1 MTMTDDK
8 ELLPCPFCGSAN
20 VDPTYSLGSRSDG
33 THVHAAGCDVCGA
46 VGPDTPDDSKIG
58 EAWNRRAPPAAV
70 ESQER
75 RQAEWGA
82 LSKVLDEYT
91 DYYELRGEDES
102 GRDGIY
108 SPSDQERLM
117 LRDYIEGLLAD
128 ETFIA
133 TFSQCY
139 PVRSRFA
146 NKTTAQPLEA
156 EAAML
161 KVCRLA
167 DRVVARIGM
176 LGNITSDDEHVVA
189 LLQALKELDPNAV
202 IQSDP
207 VPWMQRAGA
216 VCT

>member
-70 ESQER
+70 ESQGVDAYLLGTAVDR
-75 RQAEWGA
+75 THF
-82 LSKVLDEYT
+82 D
-91 DYYELRGEDES
+91 GEEIKQSAIDPKDIFVTS
-102 GRDGIY
+102 
-108 SPSDQERLM
+108 
-117 LRDYIEGLLAD
+117 
-128 ETFIA
+128 
-133 TFSQCY
+133 
-139 PVRSRFA
+139 
-146 NKTTAQPLEA
+146 QPLEA

-176 LGNITSDDEHVVA
+176 LGDITSDDEHVVA